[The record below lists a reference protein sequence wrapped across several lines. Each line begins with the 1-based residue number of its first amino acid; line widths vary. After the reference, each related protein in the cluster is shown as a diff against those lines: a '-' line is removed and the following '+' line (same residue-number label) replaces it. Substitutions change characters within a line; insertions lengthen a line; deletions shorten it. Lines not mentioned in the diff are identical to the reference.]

1 MLRSRVQ
8 SPVEAVNQKLF
19 KLTSLLDIM
28 QSKWYAWLV
37 LLLGVLLIL
46 PKVGVTQ
53 LGDLTVGVIS
63 WLIPAIII
71 VIGIV
76 GLVKTYGK

>member
-1 MLRSRVQ
+1 
-8 SPVEAVNQKLF
+8 
-19 KLTSLLDIM
+19 M